1 MELRTYLREVW
12 QYLLLIVLGVA
23 AAAAL
28 GFLVSNTGE
37 RVYTAEARIVVTAA
51 LGSDGGAADDVL
63 AAPSIGQTYAVLAT
77 TRPVLLDV
85 IERADLAYEPSELL
99 LRLIVTATPDTP
111 FVVIEMSDPSPATAA
126 RTANAA
132 ADALVELASTPVTGG
147 AAARDLLSIVER
159 ASIPNDPSG
168 PRVLF
173 NTILAAATALI
184 AGLAALSVGA
194 YLRDDAAARPS
205 VNR

>member
-1 MELRTYLREVW
+1 MELRAYLREVW
-12 QYLLLIVLGVA
+12 RYLLVVLLGVA

-28 GFLVSNTGE
+28 GFLISSTGE
-37 RVYTAEARIVVTAA
+37 RVYTAEARVVVTAA
-51 LGSDGGAADDVL
+51 LGSNGRGADNVL

-85 IERADLAYEPSELL
+85 IERAGLSYDPAELL
-99 LRLIVTATPDTP
+99 LRLSVTASPETP

-126 RTANAA
+126 RTANAV
-132 ADALVELASTPVTGG
+132 ADILVELASTPATGEV
-147 AAARDLLSIVER
+147 AAQDLLSIVER
-159 ASIPNDPSG
+159 AVVPNDPSG

-173 NTILAAATALI
+173 NTILAAAAALV

-194 YLRDDAAARPS
+194 YLRDDRAVEPS
-205 VNR
+205 ANP